1 MAAASKKEA
10 EAIWRLPQRGEVIW
24 RLPQKRRGYMAAA
37 SKKEAEVFRLLL
49 KIGFTPIN
57 NSKRKKADIAFGT
70 QD

>member
-1 MAAASKKEA
+1 MAVAPKEA
-10 EAIWRLPQRGEVIW
+10 EAIW